1 MSILIKNLGLQPYQ
15 KTWQAMRD
23 FTLER
28 TKKTADE
35 IWLVEHPAVFTQ
47 GVNGKAEHILQPST
61 NIPIIQTDRGGQIT
75 FHAPGQLIVYIL
87 LDLKRAKIGIRELI
101 NDLEK
106 IIIQLL
112 SSYNIQSIARKDA
125 PGVYVNQK
133 KIASLGL
140 KVRKHR
146 TYHGLS
152 LNIKMD
158 LTPFRQINPCGLQ
171 GIQMTQLADH
181 IKNVDFN
188 QVLEH
193 LAQLL
198 FQYYNQK
205 NPL

>member
-1 MSILIKNLGLQPYQ
+1 
-15 KTWQAMRD
+15 MRD